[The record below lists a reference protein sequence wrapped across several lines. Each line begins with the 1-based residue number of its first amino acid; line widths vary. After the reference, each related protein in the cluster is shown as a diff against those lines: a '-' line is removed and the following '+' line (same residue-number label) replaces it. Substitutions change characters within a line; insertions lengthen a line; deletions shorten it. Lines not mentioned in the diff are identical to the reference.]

1 MKGQKTPLGIE
12 IARLRNAC
20 GWSQQDLAARAGVGV
35 SRVKG
40 IEAGA
45 SRHPRHDG
53 LERIAAAFGVTGS
66 QLLAQADGRE
76 PPADVGRSDQALIA
90 TDGEVKHLPGELL
103 DRAASLEGQGKR
115 AAAVRHVH
123 EYLGAVEREER
134 APRTRRRPA

>member
-1 MKGQKTPLGIE
+1 MKAHKTPLGIE
-12 IARLRNAC
+12 IARLRNAL
-20 GWSQQDLAARAGVGV
+20 GWSQKDLAERAGVNL

-45 SRHPRHDG
+45 SQHPRHDG
-53 LERIAAAFGVTGS
+53 VEPIAAAFGLTGS

-76 PPADVGRSDQALIA
+76 LAADVGRSDQALIS
-90 TDGEVKHLPGELL
+90 TDGEVKHLPADIL
-103 DRAASLEGQGKR
+103 DRAAALEGQGKR

-134 APRTRRRPA
+134 APRARRRPA